1 MTDRQ
6 FIEEV
11 RARTGE
17 PVYVI
22 KRTIN
27 FIYNAITHKEVR
39 PLNQVYEDMIMI
51 MDKEYC
57 ASSLSL
63 ANKLFNSK

>member
-1 MTDRQ
+1 MTDKQ

-17 PVYVI
+17 P
-22 KRTIN
+22 
-27 FIYNAITHKEVR
+27 
-39 PLNQVYEDMIMI
+39 VYEDMIMI

-63 ANKLFNSK
+63 AKALFKCD